1 MGGKSV
7 IFFQAGR
14 SRESGLS
21 SFLEVNLLFL
31 NFFILFFLNSVF
43 LVIGIRKRKQG
54 FLVRERER
62 GGGSRQHS
70 TEVLLAKTWR
80 RDQHNCLFAMLLVIM
95 RYGKNLEAR
104 IEWGP
109 KR

>member
-1 MGGKSV
+1 M
-7 IFFQAGR
+7 
-14 SRESGLS
+14 
-21 SFLEVNLLFL
+21 
-31 NFFILFFLNSVF
+31 
-43 LVIGIRKRKQG
+43 
-54 FLVRERER
+54 RERER

-80 RDQHNCLFAMLLVIM
+80 RDQHNSLFAMLLVIM

-104 IEWGP
+104 IERGP